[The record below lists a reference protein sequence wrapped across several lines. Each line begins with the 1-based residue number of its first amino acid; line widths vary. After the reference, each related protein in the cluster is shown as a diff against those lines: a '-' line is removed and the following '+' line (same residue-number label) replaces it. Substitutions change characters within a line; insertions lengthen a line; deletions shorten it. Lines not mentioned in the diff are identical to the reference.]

1 MPRNSGASAAEKG
14 ETIAG
19 AKDAQTRTKSPSNA
33 SHAASV
39 IASVLKKPPP
49 SSRGSLRA
57 ETARSAADAYR
68 DVRAQT
74 SHSKKAV
81 DPDPTAERSHPPL
94 LPRRQRIPL
103 HQSQT
108 KSPAEARN
116 RTKTSHQQ
124 RRPPPA
130 ASRPTA
136 ARRRP
141 PRGHRAPASR
151 RSARPRPAKN
161 PRRRR

>member
-39 IASVLKKPPP
+39 IARVLKKPPP

-81 DPDPTAERSHPPL
+81 NPDPTAE
-94 LPRRQRIPL
+94 
-103 HQSQT
+103 
-108 KSPAEARN
+108 
-116 RTKTSHQQ
+116 
-124 RRPPPA
+124 
-130 ASRPTA
+130 
-136 ARRRP
+136 
-141 PRGHRAPASR
+141 
-151 RSARPRPAKN
+151 
-161 PRRRR
+161 